1 MTSFSIRIRET
12 NQNLHTY
19 EFMMGQYKKLA
30 KVTPVIQNQNNQP
43 LEEELK
49 RIANSIKSI
58 ESREGTVTNELHL
71 LKAQLTQDK
80 SSKSGNNGDLSK
92 IAFLEG
98 DIKFWFSL
106 NSEFS
111 FRTSVYPRK
120 TIKYVAFLLLK
131 LRSEVG

>member
-106 NSEFS
+106 ILNFPSEHLCI
-111 FRTSVYPRK
+111 PGK
-120 TIKYVAFLLLK
+120 LLNRQL
-131 LRSEVG
+131 SYC

>member
-1 MTSFSIRIRET
+1 MTSFSIRNRET

-30 KVTPVIQNQNNQP
+30 KVTPVIQTQNNQP

-58 ESREGTVTNELHL
+58 ESREGTVTNELQL
-71 LKAQLTQDK
+71 LKAQLTQDT

-92 IAFLEG
+92 IAYLEG
-98 DIKFWFSL
+98 NMKFWFSL
-106 NSEFS
+106 NPDFS
-111 FRTSVYPRK
+111 LRTPVYPRK
-120 TIKYVAFLLLK
+120 TI
-131 LRSEVG
+131 E

>member
-1 MTSFSIRIRET
+1 
-12 NQNLHTY
+12 
-19 EFMMGQYKKLA
+19 MGQYKKLA
-30 KVTPVIQNQNNQP
+30 KVTPVIQTQNNQP

-106 NSEFS
+106 NSDFS
-111 FRTSVYPRK
+111 LRTPV
-120 TIKYVAFLLLK
+120 
-131 LRSEVG
+131 

>member
-1 MTSFSIRIRET
+1 MTSFSIRNRET

-30 KVTPVIQNQNNQP
+30 KVTPVIQTQNNQP

-58 ESREGTVTNELHL
+58 ESREGTVTNELQL

-106 NSEFS
+106 NYDFS
-111 FRTSVYPRK
+111 LRTPVYPRK
-120 TIKYVAFLLLK
+120 TI
-131 LRSEVG
+131 E

>member
-1 MTSFSIRIRET
+1 MTSFSIPNRET

-30 KVTPVIQNQNNQP
+30 KVTPVIQTQNNQP

-58 ESREGTVTNELHL
+58 ESREGTVTNELQL

-106 NSEFS
+106 NSDFS
-111 FRTSVYPRK
+111 FLRTPVYPQE
-120 TIKYVAFLLLK
+120 TI
-131 LRSEVG
+131 E

>member
-1 MTSFSIRIRET
+1 
-12 NQNLHTY
+12 
-19 EFMMGQYKKLA
+19 MMGQYKKLA
-30 KVTPVIQNQNNQP
+30 KVTPVIQTQNNQP

-58 ESREGTVTNELHL
+58 ESREGTVTNELQL

-106 NSEFS
+106 NYDFS
-111 FRTSVYPRK
+111 SRTPVYPRK
-120 TIKYVAFLLLK
+120 TI
-131 LRSEVG
+131 E